1 MLGNRPFEKRALY
14 VDFVEFFF
22 LSLIFSFKED
32 LLEEKKNE
40 MIGWQVNRLEK
51 KEWMK
56 KASIENGI
64 QHTRDIAKN
73 EVVARNMRCESDFSL
88 YVSLSVR
95 RFSLSNTLGWF
106 GRSLFQFERPSRVS
120 VPIVS

>member
-51 KEWMK
+51 KNGWK
-56 KASIENGI
+56 KQALKMEYS
-64 QHTRDIAKN
+64 TR
-73 EVVARNMRCESDFSL
+73 E
-88 YVSLSVR
+88 
-95 RFSLSNTLGWF
+95 T
-106 GRSLFQFERPSRVS
+106 
-120 VPIVS
+120 